1 MASPL
6 RTAARVFYFIR
17 NITRDVAP
25 QALFRQRLA
34 RRLEQARLSS
44 KTVRDRVNYY
54 NRLDHSFVPSAAAVP
69 ASQIPKFGSMYYYD
83 LKEFARY
90 FDRHLLIDLE
100 FGDVVDVPA
109 VPSIVKDRPI
119 RNDNGNAVI
128 MKLDKFRHFN
138 MPKDNLSFADK
149 RPMAVWRGHFNNPIR
164 KRFVDAVR
172 DLPSCDAGSPKP
184 SAPE

>member
-1 MASPL
+1 
-6 RTAARVFYFIR
+6 
-17 NITRDVAP
+17 
-25 QALFRQRLA
+25 
-34 RRLEQARLSS
+34 
-44 KTVRDRVNYY
+44 
-54 NRLDHSFVPSAAAVP
+54 
-69 ASQIPKFGSMYYYD
+69 MYYYD

-184 SAPE
+184 